1 MSPDPRRAF
10 AAAALVTAVALAAV
24 VFDFPTLLRGPAP
37 YPPEWQWELR
47 AAPAPGPWT
56 PAVAC
61 AAALVGLVASAG
73 RARSAAA
80 ARGVLAVGTLA
91 GFGLGIAL
99 VAVEPGG
106 ALQTYARRALS
117 RTITSYLTVAAGED
131 ARDPTGFLR
140 LHADALPRYRKEAKH
155 AATHPPGPVLA
166 YRGLIAVADASPG
179 VARATLRAAQM
190 REEPA
195 RPDIG
200 FRRRAEPS
208 AGAMG
213 ASSQTALL
221 RPQTPVASGLSAR
234 AAAVWGPLLIVLCA
248 ALTAWPVAA
257 LARALGLDEVAATRV
272 GLLWLLL
279 PGPLLQAPQFD
290 QALALPVALAA
301 LAMAAAARTR
311 GARALAFAALAG
323 VCGGGALFFSYGMA
337 VPLAISCAAALW
349 ALRPDPRRA
358 ALVATTSASVAVA
371 VFASTALLGHAPLR
385 AALTALEIHREA
397 YTAPRSYALWL
408 LFNPVDLFVFLG
420 PPIVVLFAVAIAAH
434 ARAGEASPAG
444 RWTQATA
451 AGLALLLLSGTLRG
465 EAGRIL
471 IPLMPALLLAATAR
485 LEAWN
490 PGRTT
495 LLAALL
501 ATWTLTLRARWEIF

>member
-1 MSPDPRRAF
+1 MSPDPRRAL
-10 AAAALVTAVALAAV
+10 AAAALVTAAALAAV

-61 AAALVGLVASAG
+61 AAALVGLVAGAG

-80 ARGVLAVGTLA
+80 ARGVLAAGTLA

-117 RTITSYLTVAAGED
+117 RTVTSYLTVAAGED

-166 YRGLIAVADASPG
+166 YRALITVADAAPEL
-179 VARATLRAAQM
+179 ARATLQVAQM

-195 RPDIG
+195 RPD
-200 FRRRAEPS
+200 AP
-208 AGAMG
+208 
-213 ASSQTALL
+213 
-221 RPQTPVASGLSAR
+221 GLSAR

-301 LAMAAAARTR
+301 LATATAARTT
-311 GARALAFAALAG
+311 GGRALAFAALAG
-323 VCGGGALFFSYGMA
+323 LCGGGALFFSYGMA

-349 ALRPDPRRA
+349 ALHGFGRRDEPGVGPA
-358 ALVATTSASVAVA
+358 ASVALVAALTAVV
-371 VFASTALLGHAPLR
+371 VFASTTLLGHAPLR

-420 PPIVVLFAVAIAAH
+420 PPLAVLFAVAIATN

-485 LEAWN
+485 LEAWS